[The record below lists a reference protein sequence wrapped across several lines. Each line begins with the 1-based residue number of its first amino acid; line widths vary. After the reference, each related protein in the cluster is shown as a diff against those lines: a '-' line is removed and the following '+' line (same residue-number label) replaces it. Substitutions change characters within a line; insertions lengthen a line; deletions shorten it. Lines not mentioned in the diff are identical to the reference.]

1 MKYPTRALLRSI
13 REKPPGTDFWLDDL
27 SPVDALRLAIFLNEI
42 MAAIW
47 MDYGKVIVDY
57 QRSRTYSD
65 FEPPICDIRPP
76 RASAHQ
82 EGDIPF

>member
-1 MKYPTRALLRSI
+1 MKYPTRALLRCI
-13 REKPPGTDFWLDDL
+13 REKPPWDEFWLDDL
-27 SPVDALRLAIFLNEI
+27 SPLDALRLAIFLNQI

-76 RASAHQ
+76 RTSAPR
-82 EGDIPF
+82 EEDIPF